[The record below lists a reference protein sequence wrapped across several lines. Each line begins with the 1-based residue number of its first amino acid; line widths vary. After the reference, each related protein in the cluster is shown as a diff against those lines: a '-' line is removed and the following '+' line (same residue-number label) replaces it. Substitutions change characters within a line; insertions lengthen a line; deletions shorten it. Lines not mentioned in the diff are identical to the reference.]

1 MSLLNVLGPG
11 LPQLGARWRMAVLV
25 FAVAVLAGP
34 GSAAAARKASG
45 SKRGSKGAHHKVGGA
60 RRGPGVNLPPLRDG
74 AGGAVALSGSKPPG
88 PAQATSPVVQ
98 APPPA
103 VKAPPVVARAA
114 PPPPKGK
121 AGRKGAKAAPT
132 DEDLLEEAQAAYVR
146 GERGRAIEMA
156 QAVAERGGPTS
167 PSAWRFIGLAA
178 CSVRQQRLATRAYQ
192 NLQSQADQRVIS
204 DACKHNGLS
213 YRDEQFVGD

>member
-11 LPQLGARWRMAVLV
+11 IPQLGTRWRMAVLV
-25 FAVAVLAGP
+25 FAIAVLAGP
-34 GSAAAARKASG
+34 GSAMAARKSSG
-45 SKRGSKGAHHKVGGA
+45 SKRGSKGAHHRVGAA
-60 RRGPGVNLPPLRDG
+60 RRAAGANLPPLRDAAG
-74 AGGAVALSGSKPPG
+74 AAVAVSGAKPSGPVPVPG
-88 PAQATSPVVQ
+88 QVQ
-98 APPPA
+98 APAPA
-103 VKAPPVVARAA
+103 VKASPAVARAA
-114 PPPPKGK
+114 PPPRGK